1 LVLHGGV
8 WFTGSSSQ
16 ASTLLFTSLIFGEE
30 KEMASDKV
38 NSLDENGKFCIVP
51 DVELRVNVG
60 IFEIVL
66 PVVNLSGV
74 ELSLVPEMF
83 GSLDLSRE
91 SFESINV
98 QRIYT
103 DKRFN
108 KKLRLIVS
116 KIYYVSVKRRL
127 ASIILRCA
135 NVSYDDEFES
145 FDFIMVLLS
154 LFVEGGDMSLLV
166 SSLEV

>member
-1 LVLHGGV
+1 
-8 WFTGSSSQ
+8 
-16 ASTLLFTSLIFGEE
+16 
-30 KEMASDKV
+30 
-38 NSLDENGKFCIVP
+38 
-51 DVELRVNVG
+51 
-60 IFEIVL
+60 
-66 PVVNLSGV
+66 VVNLSGV

-116 KIYYVSVKRRL
+116 KIFYVSVKQRL
-127 ASIILRCA
+127 ASIILQSA

-154 LFVEGGDMSLLV
+154 LFVEGGDMSLPV

>member
-1 LVLHGGV
+1 MSRL
-8 WFTGSSSQ
+8 
-16 ASTLLFTSLIFGEE
+16 FGEE
-30 KEMASDKV
+30 REMASDKV
-38 NSLDENGKFCIVP
+38 NSLTNGKFCIVP

-66 PVVNLSGV
+66 PVVNLTDG
-74 ELSLVPEMF
+74 ELSLVPEVF
-83 GSLDLSRE
+83 GSLDLLRE
-91 SFESINV
+91 NFESANV

-108 KKLRLIVS
+108 KKLRLIIS
-116 KIYYVSVKRRL
+116 KIFYVSVKRRL

-145 FDFIMVLLS
+145 FDFVMVLLS
-154 LFVEGGDMSLLV
+154 LFVEGGDMSLPV
-166 SSLEV
+166 SFLEVAMLFVCCVVSHCIVA